1 MDASAKIYAYRVD
14 SVHSDTLKLAGGVGK
29 TGKISAFFTTTRLG
43 IHNKYNLTLQLIPGP
58 NDAPGGADAEMG
70 EGVEGGLDPT
80 QTQAD
85 KAVKR
90 KKKAMA
96 TVEKNLN
103 NINCRCDQ

>member
-29 TGKISAFFTTTRLG
+29 TGKSSARFG
-43 IHNKYNLTLQLIPGP
+43 ITQQIQLTLQLIPGP
-58 NDAPGGADAEMG
+58 NDAPGGADSEMG

-103 NINCRCDQ
+103 NINCRCDQLSNF

>member
-29 TGKISAFFTTTRLG
+29 TGKISAFCTTRFG

-58 NDAPGGADAEMG
+58 NDAPGGADSEMG

-80 QTQAD
+80 QTQED